1 MASPYFGTIGFE
13 QHVTAPSPP
22 LVMTISAPHDSH
34 FKRVPGLFGMAIHP
48 TGRRLRPSPARTS
61 MVAMNLAMILDIPA
75 SIVPE
80 EPAVLGAEGA
90 VTYEDLRQRV
100 SRRAGQLAALGV
112 GPSDRVGI
120 FATNSV
126 GYVEA
131 LLGVASAGAV
141 AVPMN

>member
-34 FKRVPGLFGMAIHP
+34 FKRVPGLFGMATHS
-48 TGRRLRPSPARTS
+48 TGHRLRPWPAGTS
-61 MVAMNLAMILDIPA
+61 MAAMNLAMILDIPA
-75 SIVPE
+75 SIVPDQ
-80 EPAVLGAEGA
+80 PAVIDDEGA
-90 VTYEDLRQRV
+90 VLYEDLRQRV
-100 SRRAGQLAALGV
+100 SQRAGQLAALGV
-112 GPSDRVGI
+112 GPTDPVGI

-131 LLGVASAGAV
+131 LLGRASG
-141 AVPMN
+141 